1 MLQSRLPLPALIII
15 RSTESLKAYF
25 VGRSGYLGVDGGP
38 NAGVKT
44 MTELLIDRETYETHA
59 VHIGTQQ
66 KSADMAQFIQEV
78 RADGLY
84 LIDIEIT
91 DGRIRAISQ
100 FLNRYNPANIMVVS
114 ARQYGQRP
122 ARKFAE
128 AIGANASVG
137 RFIPGSLTNPALRS
151 YVEPDMLFVTDPAAD
166 QQALREAVNTGL
178 PIVGICDANNNL
190 RNVDLALPAN
200 NKGRKSLSLLY
211 WVLAREVLKARGD
224 TTDEAWAEAQD
235 LEDWESTF

>member
-1 MLQSRLPLPALIII
+1 MP
-15 RSTESLKAYF
+15 
-25 VGRSGYLGVDGGP
+25 RSGYLGGFGGA
-38 NAGVKT
+38 NAGVT
-44 MTELLIDRETYETHA
+44 RMTELLIDRETYETNA

-78 RADGLY
+78 RSDGLY

-91 DGRIRAISQ
+91 DSRIRSIAQ
-100 FLNRYNPANIMVVS
+100 FLTRYNPANVMVVS

-122 ARKFAE
+122 ARLFAE

-151 YVEPDMLFVTDPAAD
+151 YVEPDILFVTDPSAD
-166 QQALREAVNTGL
+166 QQALKEAVNSGL

-200 NKGRKSLSLLY
+200 NKGRKSLALLY
-211 WVLAREVLKARGD
+211 WLLAREVLKAREE
-224 TTDEAWAEAQD
+224 TTDEEWAEKNVLD
-235 LEDWESTF
+235 DWESTF